1 MVKILQHLPEGL
13 LDLPA
18 SELHTRIGDHTL
30 IHLDGKIKRPVFVS
44 ILQHGDEHTGWDALR
59 DYLRNHLQHG
69 LPRNLIVLFGNIQAA
84 ARNVRKLPDQ
94 PDFNRRWPGQ
104 RIPDDAIARR
114 LRAITEKMQQANL
127 FASVDIHNN
136 SGRNPHYSGINR
148 LDKPFLN
155 LASLFSSRMIYFTS
169 PDGIQSSAFSR
180 FCPAITVES
189 GLSGTADGREQTHTF
204 LELLMTQTNLE
215 HVPGI
220 LEHPEIYRVF
230 ATVKVR
236 PGTRFRIG
244 EADQSRESAFIIR
257 KDLDF
262 LNFQHADAGTVFGW
276 ADGDMPLLVQDQQ
289 GRDITEDWFALK
301 HGRVQ
306 LRQAAVPAMITQKT
320 QAILD
325 DSLCYLMQAV
335 HPNTLNQI
343 TQEITQEEIA

>member
-1 MVKILQHLPEGL
+1 MPEILPYLPEGL

-30 IHLDGKIKRPVFVS
+30 IHLSGKIKRPVFVS

-59 DYLRNHLQHG
+59 DYLQNHLRHG
-69 LPRNLIVLFGNIQAA
+69 LTRSLIILFGNVQAA
-84 ARNVRKLPDQ
+84 AVNRRMLPGQ
-94 PDFNRRWPGQ
+94 PDFNRRWPGK
-104 RIPDDAIARR
+104 RIPDDATARR

-148 LDKPFLN
+148 LEKPFLN

-189 GLSGTADGREQTHTF
+189 GISGTADGREQTHTF
-204 LELLMTQTNLE
+204 LELLMTQTNLN

-230 ATVKVR
+230 ASVKVR
-236 PGTRFRIG
+236 PDTPFCIA
-244 EADQSRESAFIIR
+244 EQAQAEESGFVIR

-262 LNFQHADAGTVFGW
+262 LNFHQAEAGSVFGW
-276 ADGDMPLLVQDQQ
+276 AKAGMPLLVEDQQ
-289 GRDITEDWFALK
+289 GHDITEDWFTLQQ
-301 HGRVQ
+301 GRVQ
-306 LRQAAVPAMITQKT
+306 LRRPAVPAMITQKP

-325 DSLCYLMQAV
+325 DSLCYLMQPIQGAALDKLT
-335 HPNTLNQI
+335 H
-343 TQEITQEEIA
+343 EEIA